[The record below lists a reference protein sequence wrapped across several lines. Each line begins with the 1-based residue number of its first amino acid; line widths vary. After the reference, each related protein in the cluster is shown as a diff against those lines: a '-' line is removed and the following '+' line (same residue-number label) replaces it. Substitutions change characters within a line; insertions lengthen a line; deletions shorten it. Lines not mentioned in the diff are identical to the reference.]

1 MATRQR
7 RSSRSDSDDALSD
20 EFASVS
26 EEDIL
31 AYIAEVEEEEDEEN
45 KPEPGFLNLQTGAG
59 LGMIALGGLYTMQ
72 LMGLIGVG
80 SSLLP
85 TLVAVLPWL
94 AGILIMLT
102 GFGVLSWSPAARR
115 RRKARERAVR
125 AARRRKQKTMGR
137 QRRQSPSDEAGRR
150 ARSAFEQA
158 ARASATAG
166 RSAKKA
172 FESSRDRTRSMTA
185 GRSTGR
191 RLAKNRQDK
200 KVTGVASGIASYF
213 GIDPTVVRIAFVL
226 ASIFGQGAGLLIYII
241 LTFVL
246 PTAEASGA
254 DDDDPYVLN
263 IRD

>member
-7 RSSRSDSDDALSD
+7 RSSRSDSDEALDD

-31 AYIAEVEEEEDEEN
+31 AYIAEVEEEEDEE
-45 KPEPGFLNLQTGAG
+45 KPDPGFLNLQTGAG
-59 LGMIALGGLYTMQ
+59 LSLIALGGLYIMQ
-72 LMGLIGVG
+72 MMGFLQLGV
-80 SSLLP
+80 SLA
-85 TLVAVLPWL
+85 TLVAVVPWI

-137 QRRQSPSDEAGRR
+137 QRRSSASNDAAGRR

-158 ARASATAG
+158 ARATGAAG
-166 RSAKKA
+166 RTARRA
-172 FESSRDRTRSMTA
+172 IDASRERTRSMTA
-185 GRSTGR
+185 GRTVGR
-191 RLAKNRQDK
+191 RLAKSRKDR
-200 KVTGVASGIASYF
+200 KVTGVASGIAHYF

-226 ASIFGQGAGLLIYII
+226 ATIFGQGAGFVIYLL

-246 PTAEASGA
+246 PAAEAPG
-254 DDDDPYVLN
+254 DDDPYVLN